1 MEGATPGVPWWD
13 RESTRGGM
21 PATLCQEA
29 NHPRLAGLSGA
40 EIFGVVC
47 VFDPDFS
54 D

>member
-1 MEGATPGVPWWD
+1 
-13 RESTRGGM
+13 M